1 MSQKSNKEADS
12 TNINILG
19 KNKSGI
25 NAVKIENEKA
35 KISLI
40 KSNSSISKSSD
51 QKEKQNNSLIKSQNN
66 ISKKIDLKEKSNDIN
81 INSSSTENIKIK
93 NKSKK
98 KKILIISLSSLS
110 VLLIIAIIL
119 LVGHFRFDWFKK
131 KKELVIAT
139 DRKVNSVSRY
149 LEHKNAI
156 NYYEFE
162 GRNET
167 QETQNYSIISD
178 FIVALSKKERIDKR
192 YDFSDIDYIYEAF
205 LLIINI
211 TQLNG
216 NESYFL
222 GGLDI
227 YDESKT
233 IQTKINRKK

>member
-12 TNINILG
+12 TNCNILG
-19 KNKSGI
+19 KNKSDI
-25 NAVKIENEKA
+25 NAIKIENEKA

-81 INSSSTENIKIK
+81 INSSSTENIK

-211 TQLNG
+211 TQLNV
-216 NESYFL
+216 N
-222 GGLDI
+222 
-227 YDESKT
+227 
-233 IQTKINRKK
+233 